1 MGDFTVAVSHF
12 SVPELIRVEW
22 VLEYLN
28 LDQSGGSRFKLQ
40 AGLKEEICVSLLQLA
55 SQHRWVVETVGVWLF
70 LSTVVINLNT
80 HTHTHTDHQET
91 ECRNAI
97 EVTNK
102 NQSIK
107 KSFGVFLTWP
117 PSLIKRCRVQS
128 NG

>member
-1 MGDFTVAVSHF
+1 M
-12 SVPELIRVEW
+12 
-22 VLEYLN
+22 LECLN

-55 SQHRWVVETVGVWLF
+55 FQHRWVVETVGVWLF

-80 HTHTHTDHQET
+80 HINTDHQET

-107 KSFGVFLTWP
+107 KVLAVS
-117 PSLIKRCRVQS
+117 
-128 NG
+128 

>member
-1 MGDFTVAVSHF
+1 M
-12 SVPELIRVEW
+12 
-22 VLEYLN
+22 LEYLN
-28 LDQSGGSRFKLQ
+28 LDQSGGSRFKLH

-55 SQHRWVVETVGVWLF
+55 FQHRWVVETVGVWLF

-107 KSFGVFLTWP
+107 KVLAF
-117 PSLIKRCRVQS
+117 SLRDLQV
-128 NG
+128 